1 MSRFPLIGLALCA
14 LAWGDTYP
22 RQPGIDVQH
31 YVFGITVND
40 DNDEIA
46 GETTVVVRFV
56 KDGVTEV
63 ALDLAS
69 AADGKGMTVAGGD
82 LRRRSRPFRPPVRP
96 AAF

>member
-22 RQPGIDVQH
+22 RQPGIDIQH

-40 DNDEIA
+40 ENDEIA
-46 GETTVVVRFV
+46 GETTVAVRFV
-56 KDGVTEV
+56 KDGVTQI

-69 AADGKGMTVAGGD
+69 AADGKGHDGCRGD
-82 LRRRSRPFRPPVRP
+82 LGRRCRAISP
-96 AAF
+96 